1 MKIRVI
7 MKFMVIRLVNFQVNN
22 VEVNKL
28 GEGIVKGVGNELY
41 FFVDCFVLLGLKGWE
56 LI

>member
-41 FFVDCFVLLGLKGWE
+41 FFVNCFVLLGLKGWE